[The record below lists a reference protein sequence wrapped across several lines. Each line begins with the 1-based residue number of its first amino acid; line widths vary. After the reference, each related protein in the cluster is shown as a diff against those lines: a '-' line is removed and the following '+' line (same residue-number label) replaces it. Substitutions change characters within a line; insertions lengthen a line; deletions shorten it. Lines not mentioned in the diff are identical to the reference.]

1 MSLVSDNSGF
11 VGSFKSSHVGSFKL
25 RQKELAKN
33 TVVVPLQMAA
43 QLTSGKIP
51 DPCKI
56 SCATVMVVILVY
68 DHNDI
73 RTRRINAQL
82 MSIYDNIAEEFG
94 VTMRNGRNSSTV
106 IAMCNVVSGSQK
118 DHSACMSR
126 FARTIFTTTKYV
138 IKVGAPELRPSLS
151 QCAIFDVF
159 SEFSLRL
166 GYVLSQYGSN

>member
-1 MSLVSDNSGF
+1 MSIISDNSGF
-11 VGSFKSSHVGSFKL
+11 VASFKSSHLGSFKL

-51 DPCKI
+51 DPCTI
-56 SCATVMVVILVY
+56 SCATVMVVILV
-68 DHNDI
+68 NDRNDT

-94 VTMRNGRNSSTV
+94 VTLRNGRNSSTV

-118 DHSACMSR
+118 DHSVCMSR

-138 IKVGAPELRPSLS
+138 IKVGVPEFRPSFS

-159 SEFSLRL
+159 SEFSFRL